1 MTPMGKQY
9 YNNLQESLHHNN
21 NYILSKYGL
30 NFQGVLKLLSSYV
43 GTIQY
48 YICNTKILRLLRS
61 LAEY

>member
-30 NFQGVLKLLSSYV
+30 NFQGVLKSVVML
-43 GTIQY
+43 GQY
-48 YICNTKILRLLRS
+48 NIIFVLLRS
-61 LAEY
+61 LNC